1 MKFKDT
7 YNTIDFASEE
17 VVFKEKNSKFFGYAF
32 PIQSEEEVKPLIETL
47 RKLHPHAGHFC
58 YAYQIGTDAVSYRA
72 NDDGEPSNSAG
83 MPIYGQ
89 IQSFSVTN
97 ILIVVVRIF
106 GGVKLGVG
114 GLISAYKT
122 TAQMALEAC
131 EIVEKTIDIHFIIT
145 FDYKNMNKVM
155 RVIKEKKL
163 EIVSQ
168 EMEINENLGLPIGK
182 TEVKTRKKNAEMVFD
197 IFKSMFEI
205 DIKRTRWVKLVY
217 LNFDIVDWSV
227 KYEFVDILNQC

>member
-1 MKFKDT
+1 MDIKDT
-7 YNTIDFASEE
+7 YNTIDFTPEE
-17 VVFKEKNSKFFGYAF
+17 ILFKEKNSKFFGYAF
-32 PIQSEEEVKPLIETL
+32 PLSMEEEVKPLIDNL
-47 RKLHPHAGHFC
+47 RKQHPNAGHFC
-58 YAYQIGTDAVSYRA
+58 YAYQLGTDTISYRA

-122 TAQMALEAC
+122 TAQLVLESC
-131 EIVEKTIDIHFIIT
+131 EIIEKTIDIPFMIS

-163 EIVSQ
+163 EIVNQ
-168 EMEINENLGLPIGK
+168 EMEINETSGLPEGK
-182 TEVKTRKKNAEMVFD
+182 IEIKTRKKNAEIIFD
-197 IFKSMFEI
+197 IFNSMFEI
-205 DIKRTRWVKLVY
+205 TIKRL
-217 LNFDIVDWSV
+217 
-227 KYEFVDILNQC
+227 

>member
-1 MKFKDT
+1 MDIKDT
-7 YNTIDFASEE
+7 YNTIDFTPEE
-17 VVFKEKNSKFFGYAF
+17 ILFKEKNSKFFGYAF
-32 PIQSEEEVKPLIETL
+32 PLSTEEEIKPLIDNL
-47 RKLHPHAGHFC
+47 RKQHPNAGHFC
-58 YAYQIGTDAVSYRA
+58 YAYQLGTNTISYRA

-122 TAQMALEAC
+122 TAQLVLESC
-131 EIVEKTIDIHFIIT
+131 EIIEKTIDIPFMIS

-155 RVIKEKKL
+155 RIIKEKKL
-163 EIVSQ
+163 EIVNQ
-168 EMEINENLGLPIGK
+168 EMEINEISGLPEGK
-182 TEVKTRKKNAEMVFD
+182 IEVKTRKKNAEIIFD
-197 IFKSMFEI
+197 IFNSMFEI
-205 DIKRTRWVKLVY
+205 TAERL
-217 LNFDIVDWSV
+217 
-227 KYEFVDILNQC
+227 